1 MGERVYRTEE
11 DFGYS
16 RRPHEYHRRRLRLI
30 DVLAS
35 HKLWMSI
42 SIHMA
47 DLCRDVLGGAQ
58 IVKNEFGET

>member
-1 MGERVYRTEE
+1 
-11 DFGYS
+11 
-16 RRPHEYHRRRLRLI
+16 
-30 DVLAS
+30 
-35 HKLWMSI
+35 MSS